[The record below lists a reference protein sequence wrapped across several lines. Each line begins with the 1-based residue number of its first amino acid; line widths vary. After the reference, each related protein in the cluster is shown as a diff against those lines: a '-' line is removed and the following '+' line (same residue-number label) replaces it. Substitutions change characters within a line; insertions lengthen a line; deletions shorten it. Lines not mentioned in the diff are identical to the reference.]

1 MSAANTFLDAF
12 SFAISLEL
20 GVVYVMKIVLVKYKN
35 DSNINKL
42 TLLPYYVVLVYIFV
56 LSIT

>member
-20 GVVYVMKIVLVKYKN
+20 GVVYVMKIVLVKYKK

-42 TLLPYYVVLVYIFV
+42 TLLPYYVVLLYIFV